1 MSTSSPRPD
10 EAPLTLHE
18 AADALGLHYM
28 TVYRYVRTGKL
39 AATRDGGQ
47 WRVTRPHVEALRA
60 RPRVATGR
68 RPAAGTTADRSRN
81 PNGGRVERL
90 AERLVAGDG
99 VGSWTIVERA
109 LASGAEPGEVHLD
122 LLGPA
127 LELVGY
133 RWASGRWSIAQE
145 HRATAESL
153 RVVGRMGPLF
163 RRPGRKAGTVV
174 IGAAPGDPH
183 ALPVALAADLLREAR
198 LEVID
203 LGADTPGAAFIEA
216 ARSADD
222 VVAVC
227 VCVTTEVE
235 GEAAEALAHEV
246 HLVAQALDVP
256 VLIGGRAVP
265 SPEAALGLGGAAW
278 SGSAPE
284 LVGWCRA
291 QARTTVPPRARTG
304 T

>member
-1 MSTSSPRPD
+1 MSAPGRRPD

-18 AADALGLHYM
+18 AADVLGLHYM
-28 TVYRYVRTGKL
+28 TVYRYVRTGQLEAK
-39 AATRDGGQ
+39 RDGGQ
-47 WRVTRPHVEALRA
+47 WRVTRHDVEALRS
-60 RPRVATGR
+60 RPRAATGR
-68 RPAAGTTADRSRN
+68 RPAAGPTAERSRH
-81 PNGGRVERL
+81 PNAGRVERL
-90 AERLVAGDG
+90 AGRLVAGDS

-109 LASGAEPGEVHLD
+109 LAAGAEPREVHLD
-122 LLGPA
+122 LLAPA
-127 LELVGY
+127 LELVGD

-145 HRATAESL
+145 HRATAEAL

-198 LEVID
+198 LDVVD
-203 LGADTPGAAFIEA
+203 LGANTPGAAFVEA
-216 ARSADD
+216 ARSVHD

-227 VCVTTEVE
+227 LCVTTEVD

-246 HLVAQALDVP
+246 HLVTQALDVP
-256 VLIGGRAVP
+256 LLIGGRAVP

-278 SGSAPE
+278 SGNAPE

-291 QARTTVPPRARTG
+291 QARSAARAG
-304 T
+304 TRA

>member
-60 RPRVATGR
+60 RPRAATGR

-81 PNGGRVERL
+81 PNGRRVERL